1 MMPGR
6 FIAIRRFSIIQ
17 PFL

>member
-1 MMPGR
+1 MPGR
-6 FIAIRRFSIIQ
+6 LIAIRRFSIIQ